1 MEMVEARG
9 VEPICSNEIK
19 TDKTVIYAVHMQFLQ
34 LDDFETWGIR
44 ESSLVAVID
53 SPLSKIEWASS
64 AHIDHQH
71 EQE

>member
-1 MEMVEARG
+1 MVEARG
-9 VEPICSNEIK
+9 VEPICSTERKI
-19 TDKTVIYAVHMQFLQ
+19 DKTLIYAVYMQFLQ

-44 ESSLVAVID
+44 ESSLVAMID
-53 SPLSKIEWASS
+53 SPLSKIKCAST